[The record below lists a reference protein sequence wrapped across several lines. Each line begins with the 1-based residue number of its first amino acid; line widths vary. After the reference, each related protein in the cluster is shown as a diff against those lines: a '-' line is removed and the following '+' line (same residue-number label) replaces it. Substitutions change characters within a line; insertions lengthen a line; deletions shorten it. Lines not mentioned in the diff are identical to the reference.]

1 MKMFLLNC
9 YAVLLVGLYVAF
21 WIAVVGVALSIL
33 F

>member
-9 YAVLLVGLYVAF
+9 YALLLVALYIAF
-21 WIAVVGVALSIL
+21 WVAVVGVALSIL